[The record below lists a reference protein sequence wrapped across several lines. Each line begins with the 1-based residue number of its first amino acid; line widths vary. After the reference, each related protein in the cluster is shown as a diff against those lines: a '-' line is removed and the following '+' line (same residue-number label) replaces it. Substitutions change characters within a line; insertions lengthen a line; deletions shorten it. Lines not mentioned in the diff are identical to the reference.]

1 MNNSKNDF
9 KNFVKNKKVAV
20 FGLGVSGLSAV
31 RFLKVLEAK
40 IIAINSGEIHT
51 WAKGGVLDYLTLND
65 CFSENDPHLK
75 TVLDGIDLVILSPG
89 IPRDHP
95 LLNSLIGTLA
105 DKKIPVWGEIELAY
119 RYLEMTNQL
128 RPIIGITGTNGKTT
142 TTTFLGEMIELDHKK
157 VFVGGN
163 IGVPF
168 CDYAYDVY
176 SKKEQ
181 ADFILL
187 ELSSF
192 QLESIDHFHVN
203 IAMILN
209 LYQNHGERYTS
220 IEDYGQSK
228 FNITNRFTNDDLL
241 IYPEDFTFVADW
253 AKSQKGKKKTINT
266 QYPVSEFD
274 LSKFKLPGI
283 HNKVNLNFILIAAEA
298 LGLSKRSIQAS
309 IDTFGGVHHR
319 IEFVNGL
326 VGLPHFVAYND
337 AKSTNWDA
345 TITAVKAMEG
355 MKGNLYLV
363 IGGKKRGHGDS
374 LLPYL
379 DFLKDRVHSFYL
391 IGEMGEEIEAEIK
404 GLVSYQVTGT
414 LEKTVEDL
422 RVNKKDEQGIILF
435 SPGFPSFDQF
445 KNYVH
450 RGEHF
455 VGLLQK

>member
-1 MNNSKNDF
+1 MNNSKNDL
-9 KNFVKNKKVAV
+9 KNFVINKKVAV
-20 FGLGVSGLSAV
+20 FGMGVSGLSAI
-31 RFLKVLEAK
+31 RFLHAQGAK

-51 WAKGGVLDYLTLND
+51 WATGAVLDFLSLND
-65 CFSENDPHLK
+65 CFAENDPHLK
-75 TVLDGIDLVILSPG
+75 TILEGIDLVILSPG

-95 LLNSLIGTLA
+95 LLKSIHQQ
-105 DKKIPVWGEIELAY
+105 KIPVWGELELAY

-128 RPIIGITGTNGKTT
+128 KPIIGITGTNGKTT

-168 CDYAYDVY
+168 CDYAFDVY
-176 SKKEQ
+176 SKKEP

-209 LYQNHGERYTS
+209 LYQNHGERYTT
-220 IEDYGQSK
+220 IEEYGQSK
-228 FNITNRFTNDDLL
+228 FNITNRFNDSDCL
-241 IYPEDFTFVADW
+241 IYPEDFSFVAEW
-253 AKSQKGKKKTINT
+253 AKTQKGKKKTVNT
-266 QYPVSEFD
+266 QHPVSEYD

-283 HNKVNLNFILIAAEA
+283 HNRVNLNFILLAASEI
-298 LGLSKRSIQAS
+298 GLSKEAIQKG
-309 IDTFGGVHHR
+309 INTFGGVHHR
-319 IEFVNGL
+319 IEFVNAIA
-326 VGLPHFVAYND
+326 GLPHFVAYND

-355 MKGNLYLV
+355 MPGHLYLI

-374 LLPYL
+374 ILPYL
-379 DFLKDRVHSFYL
+379 DFLKNRVHSFYL
-391 IGEMGEEIEAEIK
+391 IGEMADEIEAELA
-404 GLVSYQVTGT
+404 GVVSCQKTGT

-422 RVNKKDEQGIILF
+422 RANKSGEQGILLF

-455 VGLLQK
+455 MKLLQNLVH